1 MYIRMYVC
9 MYKYIFSEVLIAS
22 GVLQRK
28 KEPPE
33 AASKEAT
40 QKKGQTQEKSGA
52 RGKQQIA
59 DTGGDKKKEDAK
71 QKKDKKKDHKRKSD
85 SGGGGGGE
93 VARQVACSV
102 LSLLALKVQILTAE
116 ELEKWHGR
124 WPALHSVYLLYW
136 YKSTNTDT

>member
-1 MYIRMYVC
+1 MYVC
-9 MYKYIFSEVLIAS
+9 KYVFSEVLIAS

-33 AASKEAT
+33 AASKEDMQ
-40 QKKGQTQEKSGA
+40 QKGKTQEKSGA

-93 VARQVACSV
+93 VARQVACSI
-102 LSLLALKVQILTAE
+102 LCLLALLVTGTKVQMLAAE
-116 ELEKWHGR
+116 ELETWHGR
-124 WPALHSVYLLYW
+124 WPALYSFCLLYW